1 MAGSVKEFTDAN
13 WKSEVLD
20 SSIPVVID
28 FWAPWCGPCRMLAP
42 TIEKLAGEFEGKVKV
57 GKMNTDENQDTPP
70 QPPDLGHP
78 HRPGLPGGE
87 GSRSPGR
94 GQFRDQVQG
103 RPWQARRFVNTHDP
117 PSSAPA
123 MAVSEPV
130 HRADVRIKICGL
142 TRVDEALDCIQA
154 GADWI
159 GLNFHPR
166 SPRYVDAGL
175 AAEIVA
181 ALPSRAQAV
190 GLFVNRPAGEVAEIA
205 DRLGLGT
212 VQLHGDEPP
221 EDLLAPPASPD
232 HSRLPTGRC
241 ARMSVA

>member
-1 MAGSVKEFTDAN
+1 
-13 WKSEVLD
+13 
-20 SSIPVVID
+20 
-28 FWAPWCGPCRMLAP
+28 
-42 TIEKLAGEFEGKVKV
+42 
-57 GKMNTDENQDTPP
+57 
-70 QPPDLGHP
+70 
-78 HRPGLPGGE
+78 
-87 GSRSPGR
+87 
-94 GQFRDQVQG
+94 
-103 RPWQARRFVNTHDP
+103 
-117 PSSAPA
+117 

-130 HRADVRIKICGL
+130 RRADVRIKICGL

-175 AAEIVA
+175 AVEIVA

-190 GLFVNRPAGEVAEIA
+190 GLFVNRPAGEVAEMA

-221 EDLLAPPASPD
+221 SDLLCPPASPD
-232 HSRLPTGRC
+232 HSRLPTGKC
-241 ARMSVA
+241 AGCP